1 MNATAGRPRLRAT
14 LLLAVALVAGAL
26 GGIALERWVLGG
38 DSGAHHSPEKHVGHV
53 GRLRLRFEQQLA
65 RELNLSAEQQTRVD
79 TLLAAQEERS
89 RALMRQFAPQLRT
102 VAAETEAGLREILT
116 AGQWERFEVLRRE
129 RLKHRRGHY
138 KDSGETSSGR

>member
-65 RELNLSAEQQTRVD
+65 RELNLSAEQQARVD

-89 RALMRQFAPQLRT
+89 RTLMRQFAPQLRT
-102 VAAETEAGLREILT
+102 AAAETKAGLREILSPE
-116 AGQWERFEVLRRE
+116 QWNRFEVLRRE
-129 RLKHRRGHY
+129 RLKHRPGHH
-138 KDSGETSSGR
+138 KDSGETTQPR